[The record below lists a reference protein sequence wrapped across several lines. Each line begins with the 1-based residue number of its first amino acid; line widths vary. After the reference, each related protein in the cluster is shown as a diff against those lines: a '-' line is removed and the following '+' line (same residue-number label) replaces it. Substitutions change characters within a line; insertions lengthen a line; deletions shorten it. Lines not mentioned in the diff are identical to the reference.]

1 MIALFRRS
9 DKHLPGPHLRITPPV
24 IGSGDNTGWKARGW
38 LLCRKAG
45 SHPGNVDIQMLDV
58 EKVAIT
64 LAVVVMLES
73 ISLVIVH
80 ELLYDWVPYKRTTEF
95 TGDDTDVAHCA

>member
-9 DKHLPGPHLRITPPV
+9 DKHLPGPHLRIAPPV
-24 IGSGDNTGWKARGW
+24 IGSGDNIGWKARGW

-58 EKVAIT
+58 EKVAVT
-64 LAVVVMLES
+64 LAIVVMLES
-73 ISLVIVH
+73 VGLVIVH
-80 ELLYDWVPYKRTTEF
+80 ELLDDRIPYEWTAEF
-95 TGDDTDVAHCA
+95 TGNDTDVAHCA